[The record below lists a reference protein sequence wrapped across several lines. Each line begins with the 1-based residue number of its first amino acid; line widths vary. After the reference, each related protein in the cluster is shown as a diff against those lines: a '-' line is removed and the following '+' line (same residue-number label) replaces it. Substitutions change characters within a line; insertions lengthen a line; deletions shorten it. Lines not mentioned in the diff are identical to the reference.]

1 MKTLKQYLECD
12 GGIATTSGNTM
23 GMGNPMI
30 PTDSLSGS
38 EPLVTAKAKK
48 EKVKRNKKRTD

>member
-12 GGIATTSGNTM
+12 GGITSTPGNTV
-23 GMGNPMI
+23 GMGNPMA
-30 PTDSLSGS
+30 PTDSTPGS

-48 EKVKRNKKRTD
+48 EKVKRNKKRTS

>member
-12 GGIATTSGNTM
+12 GGAATPCNTM